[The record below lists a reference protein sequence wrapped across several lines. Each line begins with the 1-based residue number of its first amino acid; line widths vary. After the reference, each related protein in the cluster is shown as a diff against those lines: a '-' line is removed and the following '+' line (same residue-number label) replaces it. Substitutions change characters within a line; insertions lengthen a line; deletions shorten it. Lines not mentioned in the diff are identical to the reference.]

1 MLTPNAATLL
11 PTAVLAA
18 VVSLANPSSAAAPSR
33 GPTLPEIRIVP
44 GQAIPACVMPDRL
57 MRFIGERNLGLEPRF
72 RDIARHYK
80 AHGEALGIRWD
91 YAFFQM
97 VLETNYLTF
106 RRGNGDW
113 GDVRPRQNNFA
124 GIGAT
129 GGGVPGDSFPDVSTG
144 VLAQMQHLLA
154 YSGQHVAAPVAPR
167 TREKQGDI
175 IESSRS
181 LRRPV
186 RFSDLTNRWAADR
199 NYARSIEVV
208 AERYRAAFCGPGSAP
223 VEALAPPMP
232 AEPWQTKLALAGP
245 RPPHPALPTPPAP
258 KPARTACDVWS
269 ASYGGTVALLI
280 RSASGATINYTVLQ
294 VEAGQEQPQTDAF
307 IQTHA
312 RNGQTIARYA
322 SREEAFARAFELCPG
337 PS

>member
-1 MLTPNAATLL
+1 MLTPNAATFLHA
-11 PTAVLAA
+11 AVLAA
-18 VVSLANPSSAAAPSR
+18 AVSLASPSMAAAPSR
-33 GPTLPEIRIVP
+33 GPTLPEIRMAP
-44 GQAIPACVMPDRL
+44 GQAVPACVTPDRL
-57 MRFIGERNLGLEPRF
+57 MRFIVERNATLEPRF
-72 RDIARHYK
+72 RDIARYYK
-80 AHGEALGIRWD
+80 AHGEGLGIRWD

-106 RRGNGDW
+106 RRANGDW

-129 GGGVPGDSFPDVSTG
+129 GGGVPGDSFADVSTG

-154 YSGQHVAAPVAPR
+154 YAGQHVAAPVAPR

-175 IESSRS
+175 IESSRA

-208 AERYRAAFCGPGSAP
+208 AERYRTAFCTPGSAP
-223 VEALAPPMP
+223 VAASAPPIP
-232 AEPWQTKLALAGP
+232 AEPWQTRLALAPP
-245 RPPHPALPTPPAP
+245 RPLGPALPTPPAP

-280 RSASGATINYTVLQ
+280 RSASGATVNYTVLQ
-294 VEAGQEQPQTDAF
+294 VEAGREQPQADAF
-307 IQTHA
+307 IEAHA
-312 RNGQTIARYA
+312 QNGQTIARFA
-322 SREEAFARAFELCPG
+322 SREEAFTRAFELCPG